1 MVDVSMADEQQLAE
15 LKAWFF
21 KESIRLNE
29 EKEALAREREQID
42 RERER
47 MDRENRLFEK
57 KLEVLKKELY
67 KLANE
72 KKAFEQ
78 EKLQFR
84 YMKEKARAEYAA
96 SGSRNNT
103 GVFFRGVASELALK
117 KRYKDLLKIYHPDNL
132 NGDTDTVQCINREFD
147 SLKKRYCS

>member
-29 EKEALAREREQID
+29 EKEALEREKD
-42 RERER
+42 RL
-47 MDRENRLFEK
+47 DRENKLFEK
-57 KLEVLKKELY
+57 KLEILKKELY

-84 YMKEKARAEYAA
+84 YIKEKARAEYAA
-96 SGSRNNT
+96 SGSRNNS

-147 SLKKRYCS
+147 SLKKKYCS

>member
-29 EKEALAREREQID
+29 EKEALEREKD
-42 RERER
+42 RL
-47 MDRENRLFEK
+47 DRENKLFEK
-57 KLEVLKKELY
+57 KLEILKKELY

-96 SGSRNNT
+96 SGSRNNS

-147 SLKKRYCS
+147 SLKKKYCS

>member
-29 EKEALAREREQID
+29 EKEALEREKD
-42 RERER
+42 RIERE
-47 MDRENRLFEK
+47 NKLFEK
-57 KLEVLKKELY
+57 KLEILKKELY

-96 SGSRNNT
+96 SGSRNSS